1 MAWVNKK
8 DLRNEDQHQRVIM
21 EKHEMTPLESA
32 AATDQTSYLFTPQTP
47 QMPLDMDWANLFLS
61 DPEQAPTYELP
72 NACLSSGTTLVC
84 EDQSNISTRV
94 DHEDDKK
101 EEEEDRNREKR
112 KASRISR
119 KKAGPPRVEFQTKSS
134 EDLLDDG
141 YRWRKYGQKSV
152 KNSIFPRS
160 YYRCTH
166 HTCNV
171 KKQVQRLSKD
181 TSIVVTTYEG
191 IHNHPCEQIME
202 TLSPLLKQMQFL
214 ARF

>member
-1 MAWVNKK
+1 
-8 DLRNEDQHQRVIM
+8 M
-21 EKHEMTPLESA
+21 EKQEITPPEA
-32 AATDQTSYLFTPQTP
+32 AAAIHPTSYLFTPQTP
-47 QMPLDMDWANLFLS
+47 QMPSDMDWATLFLS
-61 DPEQAPTYELP
+61 DPEQAPPYEIP
-72 NACLSSGTTLVC
+72 NASVTSVTTLIS
-84 EDQSNISTRV
+84 EDQNNVSNCV
-94 DHEDDKK
+94 VHEDDKK
-101 EEEEDRNREKR
+101 EEEEDRNKDKR
-112 KASRISR
+112 RASRISR
-119 KKAGPPRVEFQTKSS
+119 RKAGPPRVEFQTKSS

>member
-1 MAWVNKK
+1 
-8 DLRNEDQHQRVIM
+8 M
-21 EKHEMTPLESA
+21 EKQEMTPK
-32 AATDQTSYLFTPQTP
+32 ATHPANYLFTPQTP
-47 QMPLDMDWANLFLS
+47 QMPSDMDWATLFLS
-61 DPEQAPTYELP
+61 DPEQASPYHEIP
-72 NACLSSGTTLVC
+72 NASMTTPTTLLSQSD
-84 EDQSNISTRV
+84 DQNNISNCV
-94 DHEDDKK
+94 DHVDHK
-101 EEEEDRNREKR
+101 EEDEEDRNKEKR
-112 KASRISR
+112 RASRISR
-119 KKAGPPRVEFQTKSS
+119 RKAGPPRVEFQTKSS

-152 KNSIFPRS
+152 KNSLYPRS

-171 KKQVQRLSKD
+171 KKQVQRLSAD

-191 IHNHPCEQIME
+191 IHNHPCEHIME